1 MEHLFSYFS
10 KTGNTT
16 IVTIEISTILNI
28 QHRVAK
34 NTIIAQFQYNKEGQR
49 NDLLENS

>member
-10 KTGNTT
+10 KIGNTT
-16 IVTIEISTILNI
+16 IVAIEIPTILNI
-28 QHRVAK
+28 QHRIAK
-34 NTIIAQFQYNKEGQR
+34 NTIIAQFQHNKERQR